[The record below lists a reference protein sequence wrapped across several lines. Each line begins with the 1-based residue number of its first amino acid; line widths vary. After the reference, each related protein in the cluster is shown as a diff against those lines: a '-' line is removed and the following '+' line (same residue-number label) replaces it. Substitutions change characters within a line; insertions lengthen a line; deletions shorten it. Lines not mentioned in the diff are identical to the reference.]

1 VSADLLLALQEAHAF
16 DPFPVRDDL
25 GLYHVPFSELAGD
38 GLVEQ
43 ALGDGCRR
51 YERIAIVGDSG
62 TGKSSLTASVLGPL
76 AEGVAPVVVP
86 VAIEPNE
93 TVSEPRAMF
102 AHIAAVIARVAAD
115 AAALTATEREQALAR
130 LTSQRPVGRVG
141 GRSLRLGGGWM
152 GANVSAEL
160 ARQAGPQ
167 QSIDRS
173 AAETLE
179 VVEQMLT
186 TIHGEALVPV
196 LVFDDTDRWL
206 SGSFRDHED
215 LARSFFGAAEQVG
228 PRQVAREQ
236 RTTGQQHRRVLADRA
251 VVQEER
257 HVLGR
262 VAGRVEHLDAQLADL
277 EHLAVGERAV
287 LVAEIGC
294 AGAQQV
300 HAAGSELAETAQV
313 VVVAVRVEREADAQP
328 PFSGGVEVA
337 GHVPL
342 GVEDERLAGLV
353 RADEIGRMAESLDGE
368 LPEEHEVRP
377 WVVRAAG
384 PRTTARQRAR
394 RRRALGSAPAA
405 AAPTP
410 SPAPTDRSATGQR
423 GAVVERGRARRRRSA
438 PSRSSP

>member
-1 VSADLLLALQEAHAF
+1 MSADLLLALQEAHAF

-115 AAALTATEREQALAR
+115 AVALSATEREQALAR

-160 ARQAGPQ
+160 ARQAGPP
-167 QSIDRS
+167 QSITRS

-179 VVEQMLT
+179 VVEQMLA
-186 TIHGEALVPV
+186 TIHAEALVPV

-215 LARSFFGAAEQVG
+215 LARSFFG
-228 PRQVAREQ
+228 
-236 RTTGQQHRRVLADRA
+236 RVLPA
-251 VVQEER
+251 
-257 HVLGR
+257 L
-262 VAGRVEHLDAQLADL
+262 AGLR
-277 EHLAVGERAV
+277 
-287 LVAEIGC
+287 C
-294 AGAQQV
+294 
-300 HAAGSELAETAQV
+300 S
-313 VVVAVRVEREADAQP
+313 VVVAVHRRYLADDPLRADIDRVLETVIELPTLRDPQAVGAVLQSRVHAHRSDDDNATLADVIAAGAIDRLFELYRTGLRGELRGVLRTAHVALADACD
-328 PFSGGVEVA
+328 SG
-337 GHVPL
+337 
-342 GVEDERLAGLV
+342 
-353 RADEIGRMAESLDGE
+353 ADLIT
-368 LPEEHEVRP
+368 
-377 WVVRAAG
+377 AALID
-384 PRTTARQRAR
+384 AAY
-394 RRRALGSAPAA
+394 AAWDSA
-405 AAPTP
+405 
-410 SPAPTDRSATGQR
+410 
-423 GAVVERGRARRRRSA
+423 
-438 PSRSSP
+438 